1 MLAGVEP
8 SKVNIKLKTIHS
20 PMLYLSWSNNREV
33 MCTERTELVTDYD
46 TNSALNY
53 GVSLAKCK

>member
-46 TNSALNY
+46 TSSALN
-53 GVSLAKCK
+53 L